1 MSKTCWKVLFTEK
14 KNVDNKEAIAFCQ
27 LGLLSCLP
35 SSSQGF
41 MICPASEADTFLTSE
56 LTAPQLLGSY
66 LCWFHSSWQSGWS
79 RFFFPNRFL
88 KIPFV
93 KKLAFFND
101 KRVFD
106 YAIHMQDSSSRMGHF
121 WLREECTSTVVHG
134 LLRMCAGSLR
144 PPSWYVRVW
153 SWSKDAQCLS
163 FDRSTVTVKY
173 GFYRAIND
181 SLYTTYVCPINF
193 LTAG

>member
-1 MSKTCWKVLFTEK
+1 MPCFWGWHIPDLWVDSSPVTWLTPLLISQQLTVWMTE
-14 KNVDNKEAIAFCQ
+14 I
-27 LGLLSCLP
+27 
-35 SSSQGF
+35 
-41 MICPASEADTFLTSE
+41 
-56 LTAPQLLGSY
+56 
-66 LCWFHSSWQSGWS
+66 
-79 RFFFPNRFL
+79 FFPNRFL